1 MWSEKGRYGVVS
13 IALRILETIG
23 SLQCLS
29 EALQQLLLLLQ
40 STSVE
45 WPVGGS
51 RKMTFLRQV
60 SSAPGGVC
68 GESYTCFG
76 ICSVS
81 HLFLD
86 ICVPVILGGVTGSDE
101 MVAGMV
107 R

>member
-1 MWSEKGRYGVVS
+1 M
-13 IALRILETIG
+13 IG

-29 EALQQLLLLLQ
+29 EALQHLLLLLQ

-51 RKMTFLRQV
+51 RKVTFLHQV
-60 SSAPGGVC
+60 SSVLGGVC

-76 ICSVS
+76 FCSVS

-86 ICVPVILGGVTGSDE
+86 ICVPVVILGGVTGSGE